1 MAVYPAFYCLL
12 GIGVAFRFA
21 VWYKRI
27 NKSKFI
33 KENIEETI
41 FMFAIFKCRKSSTQT
56 YKLLTIKLLYSMIL

>member
-21 VWYKRI
+21 VWYTQL
-27 NKSKFI
+27 NKSEF
-33 KENIEETI
+33 T
-41 FMFAIFKCRKSSTQT
+41 STQT